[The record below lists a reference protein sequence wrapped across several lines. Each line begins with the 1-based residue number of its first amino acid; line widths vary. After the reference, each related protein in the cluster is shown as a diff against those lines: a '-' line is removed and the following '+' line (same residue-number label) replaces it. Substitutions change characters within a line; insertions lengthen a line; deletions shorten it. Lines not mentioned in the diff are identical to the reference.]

1 MPTIR
6 DTRPIHPVVIASEAK
21 QSIARHVETWIA
33 SSLHSLAQRFAFSQ
47 AMTARER
54 SAPFPSPLVGEGGI
68 GGRSAAVLRKDA
80 DALHRLWT
88 RSGGETDEGSVSA
101 CGVCICGENPSS
113 GASRHLLPQGE
124 KGKTPPRTRT
134 SLCDVLCDCPTGKSL
149 KTCPALAEKYSA
161 SRSPQITRT
170 TPPIPRPQEGRIAIV
185 TDVGCGERWPQSA
198 GRAGRFSQGGLR
210 SVSESRAP
218 TNGVDADGK
227 AVWSWR
233 PLLVSSRRRF
243 CKSNR
248 VCQSLQ
254 SAGDGGK
261 RNSSP
266 GRARYKP

>member
-1 MPTIR
+1 MW
-6 DTRPIHPVVIASEAK
+6 
-21 QSIARHVETWIA
+21 RHG
-33 SSLHSLAQRFAFSQ
+33 LLRFA
-47 AMTARER
+47 RNDGER
-54 SAPFPSPLVGEGGI
+54 AERAFPSPLVGEGG
-68 GGRSAAVLRKDA
+68 SSP
-80 DALHRLWT
+80 
-88 RSGGETDEGSVSA
+88 RSGGETDEGSLRVR
-101 CGVCICGENPSS
+101 VCVCGENPSS
-113 GASRHLLPQGE
+113 GASRHLLH
-124 KGKTPPRTRT
+124 KGRREERRRIRAHHCVISCVTARRANH
-134 SLCDVLCDCPTGKSL
+134 L
-149 KTCPALAEKYSA
+149 KPVQSSHQKYSA

-210 SVSESRAP
+210 SVSEGRAP

-233 PLLVSSRRRF
+233 PLLASSRRRF

-248 VCQSLQ
+248 VCQNLQ